1 MQENKPYSYEL
12 EEVLS
17 YMKDI
22 LTNEFPTDVLTIEHL
37 IVSILDTKGCHA
49 NMILDNCLMSEN
61 MEELREI
68 YVSMLE
74 EDRRP
79 IINANGERKLSDE
92 LSSILDGALREADR
106 TSSQQVGSEHVL
118 LSLLNPQNEF
128 NASMIFSSVGINY
141 DFIFDK
147 TRESKPSSPRLA
159 KRRRGFINN
168 NGGNIDLKQNNPGY
182 SIPLKSEV
190 NTMAVSTSDEYVSKY
205 CTNVNKLINE
215 GKADDLIGR
224 DNEMSHMIKVLA
236 RRRKNNVILIGK
248 NGVGKTSIVYK
259 LAQLIEDKQVPQV
272 LEGKEIVSLDIMSL
286 ISGTH
291 FRGTFE
297 ERVKGLFDE
306 LKNSKK
312 YILFIDDIQ
321 GVLKGSNK
329 ERDTDISGM
338 IGEILSEGD
347 VRIIGT
353 TNYKDYRTHV
363 ESNPNISNK
372 FQKIIIEPSSIKD
385 SIEIVNKNKHY
396 YEEYHGV
403 KYTDEAIK
411 TAVELADRYIT
422 DRCLPDSAFDIIDLS
437 GAYSVLE
444 DESNSEI
451 TSIGKRL
458 ADVEKE
464 KEEVLNNGDFE
475 RVDALVIEEKELNR
489 KIKDLKNGRK
499 HNIIIT
505 PNNITST
512 VSEMVNVPI
521 SRLSHNEIEKVSKID
536 KTLKEYVIGQDD
548 AVDNLCRVIKR
559 NAVGLGNK
567 SKIKLSALFIGKSGV
582 GKTFLAKKIA
592 EQIFGDEKALI
603 RIDMSEYSEKNS
615 VSKLHGTSQGYIGY
629 DDGGVLTNAIKQK
642 PYSVVLLDEIEK
654 ADDSIFNVF
663 LQVFDEGRLTEA
675 NGNVVDC
682 KNCIFIMTSNVGT
695 RRASEFGGSIGFSE
709 DTHNRNRE
717 ILEKELKKKFNPEF
731 LNRIDQIVYFNDL
744 TEDNL
749 KDIVKLEINNFS
761 KRLKEIKYNLVYDD
775 SVVDFIHKESIK
787 HKDYGARPIIRL
799 IQDNIEDSITDM
811 LLANQ
816 YDNDYT
822 FSATCVDN
830 KVLIR

>member
-1 MQENKPYSYEL
+1 MQETKPYSYEL
-12 EEVLS
+12 EGVLS

-22 LTNEFPTDVLTIEHL
+22 LTNEFPTDILTTEHL
-37 IVSILDTKGCHA
+37 IISILDTKNCHA

-74 EDRRP
+74 DDKKP
-79 IINANGERKLSDE
+79 IIGKEKKMSEE
-92 LSSILDGALREADR
+92 LTSILEGAFKESDR

-118 LSLLNPQNEF
+118 LSLLNPDNKY
-128 NASMIFSSVGINY
+128 NASMIFGGVGINY

-147 TRESKPSSPRLA
+147 TRESKPSNPRRNK
-159 KRRRGFINN
+159 KRAGFINN
-168 NGGNIDLKQNNPGY
+168 NGGNIDLKQNNGNY

-190 NTMAVSTSDEYVSKY
+190 NTTAVSSNDEFVNKY
-205 CTNVNKLINE
+205 CTNINRLINE

-236 RRRKNNVILIGK
+236 RRKKNNVILIGK
-248 NGVGKTSIVYK
+248 NGVGKSSIVNK
-259 LAQLIEDKQVPQV
+259 LAQLIEDKQVPQI

-321 GVLKGSNK
+321 SVLKGSNK
-329 ERDTDISGM
+329 DRDTDISGM

-353 TNYKDYRTHV
+353 TNYKDYRTHI

-372 FQKIIIEPSSIKD
+372 FQKIVVEPSSIQD
-385 SIEIVNKNKHY
+385 SIEILSKNKHY

-403 KYTDEAIK
+403 IYTDEAIK
-411 TAVELADRYIT
+411 AAVELADRYIT

-451 TSIGKRL
+451 TNINKRL
-458 ADVEKE
+458 VSLEKE
-464 KEEVLNNGDFE
+464 KEDVLNNGDFE
-475 RVDALVIEEKELNR
+475 KVDALVIEEKELNR
-489 KIKDLKNGRK
+489 RLTELKNGK
-499 HNIIIT
+499 KTNIIIT
-505 PNNITST
+505 PKEITST

-536 KTLKEYVIGQDD
+536 ETLKKSIIGQDEAID
-548 AVDNLCRVIKR
+548 GLCKVIKR
-559 NAVGLGNK
+559 NAVGLGSK
-567 SKIKLSALFIGKSGV
+567 SKIKLSALLIGKSGV
-582 GKTFLAKKIA
+582 GKTYLAKKIA

-629 DDGGVLTNAIKQK
+629 DDGGILTNAIKQK

-675 NGNVVDC
+675 NGNIVDC

-695 RRASEFGGSIGFSE
+695 RRASEFSGSIGFSDE
-709 DTHNRNRE
+709 THNRNKE

-744 TEDNL
+744 SDDNL
-749 KDIVKLEINNFS
+749 KEIVKLEINNFI
-761 KRLKEIKYNLVYDD
+761 KRLHEIKYNLIYDD

-799 IQDNIEDSITDM
+799 IQDNIEDSITDK
-811 LLANQ
+811 LLINQ

-822 FSATCVDN
+822 FSATCVNDKIIIN
-830 KVLIR
+830 